1 MSVGLKCHHGSP
13 ARIGQLS
20 SDKCSIG
27 WKLFC
32 KTCYDHFPGEH
43 TGLVWNTQMGV
54 SSWNGCC
61 LGYKP
66 CRPCHFFL
74 TVSFLSHGQWLIYP
88 CWFSFPMLWW
98 NVQQTAWYSVA
109 QKLTTGWMIQ
119 FERGSELALHGVM
132 RDRRL
137 EDLDK
142 FPPPSSFMGCS
153 SVWSLHVHLTE
164 KSCLPSNTASEQAV
178 AVRSVCWRSHYQSG
192 D

>member
-119 FERGSELALHGVM
+119 FERGNLKGAL
-132 RDRRL
+132 L
-137 EDLDK
+137 
-142 FPPPSSFMGCS
+142 
-153 SVWSLHVHLTE
+153 
-164 KSCLPSNTASEQAV
+164 
-178 AVRSVCWRSHYQSG
+178 YQSLKIRCRLTSFQSLG
-192 D
+192 LVARASSR